1 MERSDSQI
9 IIRNLK
15 NKSIQR
21 MNLNLDKIFKKIII
35 EQKPLLFSSFS
46 TKNLGT
52 NKKFKLTAINNTPKN
67 KIIQK
72 DIDTLLDNDLLTNKE
87 LRSHLI
93 KIKSDAGTNT
103 RNKLNCKKQFKK
115 RISIQSINNKIHKI
129 NIVNI
134 LKDKFLLSD
143 TKKVVQNLR
152 NIFSRNILPEQNKFK
167 FGKIKSYI
175 DQDLCYSDRKDNS
188 NSERQFISR
197 SIIVPKCSKNH
208 NFINLFKISKLK
220 DEKLLRN
227 YEENQIYKIIV
238 KKGLIRSHSSFTKF
252 NKSPNYFSYNK

>member
-35 EQKPLLFSSFS
+35 EQKPLFFSSFS

-52 NKKFKLTAINNTPKN
+52 NKKLKLTVKNNTPKN

-143 TKKVVQNLR
+143 TKKVVQNLIFYFLFTF
-152 NIFSRNILPEQNKFK
+152 NINNK
-167 FGKIKSYI
+167 
-175 DQDLCYSDRKDNS
+175 
-188 NSERQFISR
+188 
-197 SIIVPKCSKNH
+197 
-208 NFINLFKISKLK
+208 
-220 DEKLLRN
+220 
-227 YEENQIYKIIV
+227 
-238 KKGLIRSHSSFTKF
+238 
-252 NKSPNYFSYNK
+252 